1 MTGRVEPLV
10 AEPESL
16 ALAAKALRAGA
27 VVAVPTDTIYG
38 LAVDPSQ
45 PEAVAQLFALK
56 ERPTDVALP
65 VLVDGREQL
74 STVAG
79 PLDSAAGHLAERY
92 WPGPLTLVVPRR
104 RNFTTDLGG
113 PRSARHTVGVR
124 WPDHPVVRALCRDL
138 GPLAVTSANR
148 HGAPPATRA
157 GAVAETF
164 AGHDELAVILDG
176 GVCDGA
182 PSTVVECL
190 GPALRCLREGSIPW
204 AELLESPGPEP
215 RPG

>member
-1 MTGRVEPLV
+1 
-10 AEPESL
+10 
-16 ALAAKALRAGA
+16 
-27 VVAVPTDTIYG
+27 

-65 VLVDGREQL
+65 VLVDGLEQV
-74 STVAG
+74 SAVAG

-92 WPGPLTLVVPRR
+92 WPGPMTLVVPRR
-104 RNFTTDLGG
+104 RTFTTDLGG
-113 PRSARHTVGVR
+113 PRSAGHTVGVR
-124 WPDHPVVRALCRDL
+124 WPDHPVVRALCREL

-148 HGAPPATRA
+148 HGAPPATTA
-157 GAVAETF
+157 AEVAETF
-164 AGHDELAVILDG
+164 SGRDELALILDG
-176 GVCDGA
+176 GVCAGA

-204 AELLESPGPEP
+204 GELLESPGSEP
-215 RPG
+215 GTG